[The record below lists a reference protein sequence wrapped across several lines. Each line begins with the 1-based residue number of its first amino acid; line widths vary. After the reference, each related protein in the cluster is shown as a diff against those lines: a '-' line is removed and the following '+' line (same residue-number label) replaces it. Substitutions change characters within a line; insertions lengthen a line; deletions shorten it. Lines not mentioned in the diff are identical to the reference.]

1 MPPKKKPKEKAASQS
16 RSLTERK
23 WNSDNSIKHLP
34 TQQSLEVI
42 DLNKTYIIK
51 EETATTSTTHTSV
64 YAAKKPPQGGAL
76 SKIKRQSVTL
86 QSQEDE
92 PDAPPMRGISLEGRS
107 LEKGTE
113 NDGREIQKKKSR
125 KLSDPLKGSVP
136 PKPRNSRSNSFAVEG
151 LQRRPSIERGG
162 TNMIDMEVSGIGS
175 PRRSGEGGSGPQT
188 PSLSQATKESIAQ
201 KRQKQLEEKQ
211 PGFESHSATYPSSK
225 PPIPPQPA
233 DLTVSAPVR
242 HVRNKHK
249 HRSSSKAESGFTPGG
264 DETPRGRHYS
274 RNNSLAELDSSITG
288 GSLNGSQLEELNP
301 FDNPEHGLR
310 EAMQNISS
318 EDWSVKC
325 EGLLAVRRL
334 AMFHADTLLPQL
346 HSVVMAV
353 QEEVRG

>member
-1 MPPKKKPKEKAASQS
+1 
-16 RSLTERK
+16 
-23 WNSDNSIKHLP
+23 
-34 TQQSLEVI
+34 
-42 DLNKTYIIK
+42 
-51 EETATTSTTHTSV
+51 
-64 YAAKKPPQGGAL
+64 
-76 SKIKRQSVTL
+76 
-86 QSQEDE
+86 
-92 PDAPPMRGISLEGRS
+92 
-107 LEKGTE
+107 
-113 NDGREIQKKKSR
+113 
-125 KLSDPLKGSVP
+125 
-136 PKPRNSRSNSFAVEG
+136 
-151 LQRRPSIERGG
+151 
-162 TNMIDMEVSGIGS
+162 MIDMEVSGIGS

-225 PPIPPQPA
+225 PPIPPQP

-274 RNNSLAELDSSITG
+274 RNSSLAELDSSITG

>member
-1 MPPKKKPKEKAASQS
+1 M
-16 RSLTERK
+16 
-23 WNSDNSIKHLP
+23 
-34 TQQSLEVI
+34 I
-42 DLNKTYIIK
+42 DLNKTYVIK
-51 EETATTSTTHTSV
+51 EEMAATSTTHPSV
-64 YAAKKPPQGGAL
+64 HAAKKPPQGGAL

-125 KLSDPLKGSVP
+125 KLSDPLKGNVP
-136 PKPRNSRSNSFAVEG
+136 PKPRNTRSNSFAVEG

-175 PRRSGEGGSGPQT
+175 PRRSGEGGSGPQTPRRSGEGGSGPQT

-249 HRSSSKAESGFTPGG
+249 HRSSSKAEPGFTSAG

-274 RNNSLAELDSSITG
+274 RNNSLAELDSSTIG

-318 EDWSVKC
+318 EDWSAKC
-325 EGLLAVRRL
+325 EGLLAIRRL

-353 QEEVRG
+353 QEEVRRLTLICVYLHDKLLIR